1 MVELTINDGNEVLS
15 RLWNNLIAS
24 GVVNRRLDSTRI
36 GLILSAIATEL
47 NTTLSLIKSYV
58 SQFTLSTC
66 TDRMLTENMA
76 RMFAVRRLKSKA
88 KVVLEFSRLDNYN
101 ESVRIPAGFAVRAS
115 SDPKIIFKTVA
126 DVYLWKGLSKV
137 SVLAYSIAAGKE
149 NNIEAGVLDT
159 FQNNGFNT
167 SIGVINPKP
176 AYGGYNDESIESFRN
191 RAKGFRYARD
201 GTLLDIRRQLYMLGI
216 QDHRFSYTEFPN
228 GYGSYQICI
237 DVDSESELEDIISS
251 LDYRKIAGIQQVF
264 LRAYRQYLN
273 IYINIDTIGDV
284 DYTPTQKNN
293 LYNTVHTA
301 IQKFFAAYC
310 HVGADLNVNKL
321 KAAIN
326 QELNN
331 FEIAAVDISFDNG
344 IVIDKYNK
352 IRLPDTHI
360 FYPAKILTSLNY
372 VGVE

>member
-115 SDPKIIFKTVA
+115 SDPKIIFKTVS

-216 QDHRFSYTEFPN
+216 QDHRFSYTEYPN

-293 LYNTVHTA
+293 LYNAVHTA

-321 KAAIN
+321 
-326 QELNN
+326 N
-331 FEIAAVDISFDNG
+331 F
-344 IVIDKYNK
+344 
-352 IRLPDTHI
+352 R
-360 FYPAKILTSLNY
+360 
-372 VGVE
+372 